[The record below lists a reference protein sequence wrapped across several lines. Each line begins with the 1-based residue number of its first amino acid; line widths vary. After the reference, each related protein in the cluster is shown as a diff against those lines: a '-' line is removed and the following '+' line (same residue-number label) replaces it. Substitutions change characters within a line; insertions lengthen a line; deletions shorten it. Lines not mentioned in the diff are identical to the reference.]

1 MILWGWGERVLT
13 FDLAEHEYCQ
23 RCEQKQD
30 FTLRLEYK
38 YGHFYH
44 LFGWVISKQ
53 YQLIFPVCSHGWVV
67 NASAAKAQIGCN
79 PSAVPSK
86 IRMDRHACPCSN
98 HLVCSRDVS
107 ACGLTIHSSRNH
119 VAGRLDLAIRPY
131 EKDHCSHCFSPLRI
145 RRNLL
150 GIHSDN

>member
-30 FTLRLEYK
+30 FTLRLKYK

-53 YQLIFPVCSHGWVV
+53 YQLICPVCSHGWVV
-67 NASAAKAQIGCN
+67 NASAAEAQTGATQCRSIKDQDGSSCLCLQQ
-79 PSAVPSK
+79 SF
-86 IRMDRHACPCSN
+86 
-98 HLVCSRDVS
+98 
-107 ACGLTIHSSRNH
+107 GLQ
-119 VAGRLDLAIRPY
+119 P
-131 EKDHCSHCFSPLRI
+131 
-145 RRNLL
+145 
-150 GIHSDN
+150 